1 MLHDFRKQLENNMA
15 LLKHRFKVKQLGIF
29 GSYARNEATPQSDI
43 DILVEF
49 SEPIGWEIVDLQDYL
64 TELLGHKVD
73 LVTVKALKPQL
84 KAEILQQVVYL

>member
-1 MLHDFRKQLENNMA
+1 MLHDFREQLENNMA

>member
-1 MLHDFRKQLENNMA
+1 MLNELRMQLRNHMA
-15 LLKHRFKVKQLGIF
+15 LLKHRFKVKRLGIF

-73 LVTVKALKPQL
+73 LVTIKALKPQL